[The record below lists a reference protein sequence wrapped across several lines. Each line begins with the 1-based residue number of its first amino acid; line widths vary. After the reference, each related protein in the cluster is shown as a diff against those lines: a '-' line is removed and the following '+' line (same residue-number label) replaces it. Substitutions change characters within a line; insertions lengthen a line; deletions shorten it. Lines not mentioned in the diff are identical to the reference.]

1 MTEPVSPISGA
12 YPPPALVS
20 RQDDVAPRE
29 TSSRAVQHAPRERAT
44 GPGLLPGVVLAG
56 PGWVPVLH
64 SAPRRGLRADEAERR
79 RYRASYASASSYPAA
94 SVIGLERRA

>member
-1 MTEPVSPISGA
+1 MTDPVSPIAGA

-20 RQDDVAPRE
+20 RTEAAAAPE
-29 TSSRAVQHAPRERAT
+29 APSRAVQQAPRERVMAHAA
-44 GPGLLPGVVLAG
+44 LPGVVLAG

-79 RYRASYASASSYPAA
+79 RYRASYASASATPST
-94 SVIGLERRA
+94 VLTRNERRA